1 MFWRNAVSLLSSA
14 VITILIWIFASRIS
28 NSECWIFFICLL
40 SVGLSLIC
48 TFIYAVHLFLLL
60 NFSKGV
66 CSAYQCRGVLSGVFM
81 LISVMTKLIP
91 TWWALWLFRIRF
103 CHPWKKVKSYPSN
116 CPHPWLTVLSLVCA
130 IGIKFVKS
138 GWVMRHPKILV
149 THIMLPDI
157 KESFTRMILYTMPL
171 TDNWSQALLL

>member
-48 TFIYAVHLFLLL
+48 TVIYAVHLFLLL

-138 GWVMRHPKILV
+138 GGVMRHPKIFV
-149 THIMLPDI
+149 THIVLSDI
-157 KESFTRMILYTMPL
+157 KESFTRMILYTMPQ
-171 TDNWSQALLL
+171 TDNCSQT